1 VAQFTTKLSNVI
13 ELEGDW
19 EVGLA
24 EISVPSRVK
33 NAFNDECYFMLRLDE
48 FVSKVR
54 LSARHYEQA
63 EDIIDGLHCAL
74 RADTGLNGVEQA
86 LLTFFY
92 KNNKIKI
99 DVADNL
105 RGAVTT
111 QFSPALARLLGF
123 DAGRKYSGN
132 TIIAD
137 RGMSFFCNI
146 NLLYV
151 YCDLL
156 EAIIVG
162 DTKAPLLRI
171 VDKPKR
177 IHRNVHSVL
186 NPILY
191 VPLQKKHF
199 DTVEINI
206 VTDTGL
212 PVPFLPGKSFVV
224 LEFRRAD
231 HPYFAV

>member
-1 VAQFTTKLSNVI
+1 LSNVI

-24 EISVPSRVK
+24 EISVPSKVE
-33 NAFNDECYFMLRLDE
+33 NAFNDECYLILQLTEFIRKIRLT
-48 FVSKVR
+48 
-54 LSARHYEQA
+54 ARHYEQI
-63 EDIIDGLHCAL
+63 EEIIDGLHSAL
-74 RADTGLNGVEQA
+74 HADPGLSGLEQA

-92 KNNKIKI
+92 EKNRIKI
-99 DVADNL
+99 DVANNMW
-105 RGAVTT
+105 GVISVE
-111 QFSPALARLLGF
+111 FSPALARLLGF

-137 RGMSFFCNI
+137 RGMSFFGNI
-146 NLLYV
+146 NSLYV
-151 YCDLL
+151 YYDLL
-156 EAIIVG
+156 QAIIVG
-162 DTKAPLLRI
+162 DTKAPLLPI

-177 IHRNVHSVL
+177 LHRNMHSVL

-199 DTVEINI
+199 DIVEINI
-206 VTDTGL
+206 MTDTGL
-212 PVPFLPGKSFVV
+212 PIPFLPGKSFVV
-224 LEFRRAD
+224 LEFWRAV